1 MFGARGSGFNPL
13 KELSGA
19 VGGLAGLE
27 GAAESAYDITSLF
40 AGSVSGY
47 KILKTPNQ
55 ALFRTALG
63 GEKGGVALG
72 RLQGLYGGANSDK
85 FTIFSI
91 VNNSDQSIVRIVKG
105 ADGADGLYLNARIVG
120 TKNMLRH
127 EPITNYKKVIKGLFE
142 LAQHGWKQ

>member
-1 MFGARGSGFNPL
+1 M
-13 KELSGA
+13 
-19 VGGLAGLE
+19 
-27 GAAESAYDITSLF
+27 
-40 AGSVSGY
+40 
-47 KILKTPNQ
+47 
-55 ALFRTALG
+55 FRTGLG